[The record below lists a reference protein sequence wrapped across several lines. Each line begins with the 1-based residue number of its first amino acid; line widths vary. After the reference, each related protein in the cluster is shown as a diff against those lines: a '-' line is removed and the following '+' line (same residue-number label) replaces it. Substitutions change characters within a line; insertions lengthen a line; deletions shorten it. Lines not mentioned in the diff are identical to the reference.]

1 MAQIG
6 QTGRSQKFAFAKYG
20 TNSWGV
26 AASVTKGHH
35 FDGDGGLQYKPTM
48 VTDNAFNQPFLGA
61 ADPGL
66 VEAPDL
72 SLTSRTRYD
81 DFSHVLHGC
90 AMGSPAT
97 VTIST
102 SAAGQTTSWLH
113 QIDLADTIDGL
124 GVTLAIDRNLY
135 VEELTSA
142 KVYGWELTQEDNGA
156 MNTTFKFLGSK
167 PTNISSVNINS
178 TLGGAVYPGFTN
190 RAVQQQGVFRMNLNT
205 AGALGATDAIK
216 AQSIRFAFER
226 PQDAPAVYGQ
236 DFVDE
241 PADNGHPTFEIEIE
255 YSRMNTPSA
264 NSMYA
269 IIRSGTALKADWTF
283 SGAFINSTDTYK
295 LLYQYPYLQPS
306 DGGGWMA
313 ATQGAEQAK
322 PVLKLRPA
330 LAPTSPT
337 GMAFVRPFRLS
348 ITQVNS
354 VNAFA

>member
-1 MAQIG
+1 MAMIG
-6 QTGRSQKFAFAKYG
+6 QTGRSMKFAFAKYG

-35 FDGDGGLQYKPTM
+35 FDGDGNLQYKPAM
-48 VTDNAFNQPFLGA
+48 ITDNAFNQAFLGT

-72 SLTSRTRYD
+72 SLTGRTRYD
-81 DFSHVLHGC
+81 DFSHVLEAC

-102 SAAGQTTSWLH
+102 SAAGQTTSWSH

-124 GVTLAIDRNLY
+124 GVTIAIDKNQF

-142 KVYGWELTQEDNGA
+142 KVRGFEITQEDNGA

-178 TLGGAVYPGFTN
+178 TLGGASYPGFSN
-190 RAVQQQGVFRMNLNT
+190 RAVQQQGVFRMNLNSG
-205 AGALGATDAIK
+205 GALAAGDAIK

-226 PQDAPAVYGQ
+226 PQDAPHVYSQ

-241 PADNGHPTFEIEIE
+241 PADNGHPTFELEVQ
-255 YSRMNTPSA
+255 YPRMNTVSA
-264 NSMYA
+264 NSLYNA
-269 IIRSGTALKADWTF
+269 LRSGVAFKADWTF
-283 SGAFINSTDTYK
+283 SGANINSTDTYK
-295 LLYQYPYLQPS
+295 ILFQFPYMQFM
-306 DGGGWMA
+306 DEGWLG
-313 ATQGAEQAK
+313 ATQGAEQVK
-322 PVLKLRPA
+322 PVAKFRPA

-337 GMAFVRPFRLS
+337 GMAFIRPFRLTR
-348 ITQVNS
+348 IMVNS